1 MYLAFLPGPLQNPL
15 LNGSLHH
22 QPVDGDLFGLA
33 EAVGPVHGLLVH
45 CGVPVT
51 VIEYNLHNVQEGQ
64 DSRHIHLGVQ
74 NNANQ
79 SSYVHRLRGLRT
91 TGKFFFCE
99 MNPCSHA
106 IMFPHNPHLLYTV
119 HY

>member
-1 MYLAFLPGPLQNPL
+1 MYLALLPGPLQNPL

-51 VIEYNLHNVQEGQ
+51 VIEYHLHTCKRDKTQ
-64 DSRHIHLGVQ
+64 DTFTWVYKILPISLH
-74 NNANQ
+74 
-79 SSYVHRLRGLRT
+79 
-91 TGKFFFCE
+91 
-99 MNPCSHA
+99 M
-106 IMFPHNPHLLYTV
+106 YTV
-119 HY
+119 